1 MALKDLFFES
11 EQKQVQAVPV
21 TQEVTFTPIS
31 PSVNTIIVQ
40 QNDATMIKRLY
51 DCIIA
56 HNLPG
61 PDYLELKNIA
71 DALSKYVT
79 DENARYSAAFETL
92 KQQYPSLTKDIILN
106 AIKTYSN
113 LIESERTS
121 GLQQCKEM
129 FDKQDLSVTIQTK
142 KSRADEIMLNIKQLQ
157 SEYDK
162 ITIDIKRLT
171 DDNTKAKEQ
180 YEQNCAIF
188 NSSVN
193 AVLATLNSD
202 MEKISKLNL

>member
-113 LIESERTS
+113 LIESERTR